1 MEAFKKLREIEK
13 KMQDNENTIYG
24 ISSYLDSK
32 ANESDFSNLMKECLD
47 IQNDINNELIKKTLS
62 VKI

>member
-1 MEAFKKLREIEK
+1 MDAYKRLRDVEK
-13 KMQDNENTIYG
+13 KIQENETTIYS

-32 ANESDFSNLMKECLD
+32 AHETDFSAAMKECLD

-62 VKI
+62 VNI